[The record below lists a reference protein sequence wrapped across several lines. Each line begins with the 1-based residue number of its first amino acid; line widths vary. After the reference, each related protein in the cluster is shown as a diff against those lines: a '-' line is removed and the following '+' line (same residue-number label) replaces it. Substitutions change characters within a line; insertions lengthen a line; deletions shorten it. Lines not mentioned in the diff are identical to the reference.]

1 MLNNYMALLTL
12 HKPLDDMSSLI
23 KYRNHASLPIGGRYK
38 LIDFHLSN
46 VTNADIINV
55 AIVGNELN
63 NNTLVEHV
71 GTGASWDLDRK
82 NNGVVF
88 LDKYKENSFND
99 RIEIL
104 ENNLKYF
111 FRSTQKNII
120 IVDTSMIYNINLKD
134 VIKEH
139 ESNNRDATM
148 VYKKVSGEAYYQ
160 RDIVVINSEN
170 RVTSVSKNA
179 NFNEDFNLSLG
190 IFIINKS
197 LLIKLIGEE
206 IAKNK
211 YRTFKGAIISNI
223 ENINIKAYEFKGV
236 VASINSVIDY
246 YKFNLSLL
254 NPEIKNDIFNSERPI
269 STRRKDTP
277 STHYEKGCEVSNSLI
292 SNGCQ
297 IRGSV
302 KNSVLSRRVKIDKG
316 ATVENCV
323 IMQRC
328 HIRTGANLKNLILD
342 AGNEIS
348 AHETLVSSP
357 SYPFVIT
364 KDTTLTSE
372 LWSKFMR
379 GDIEEFINKI

>member
-63 NNTLVEHV
+63 NNTLVDHV

-82 NNGVVF
+82 NNGVTF
-88 LDKYKENSFND
+88 LDKYKENSYND

-111 FRSTQKNII
+111 FRSTQKNVV

-134 VIKEH
+134 VIKAH
-139 ESNNRDATM
+139 ESNNSDATM
-148 VYKKVSGEAYYQ
+148 VYKKVSGESYYQ
-160 RDIVVINSEN
+160 RDIVIVNSEN
-170 RVTSVSKNA
+170 RVISVSKNA
-179 NFNEDFNLSLG
+179 NFNEEFNLSLG
-190 IFIINKS
+190 IIIISKP
-197 LLIKLIGEE
+197 LMIKLIGEE
-206 IAKNK
+206 IAKNN
-211 YRTFKGAIISNI
+211 YSTFKAAIFDNI
-223 ENINIKAYEFKGV
+223 QNINISAYEFKGAA
-236 VASINSVIDY
+236 ASINSVIDY

-254 NPEIKNDIFNSERPI
+254 DPNIKNDIFNSERPI

-277 STHYEKGCEVSNSLI
+277 STYYEKGCEVSNSLV

-328 HIRTGANLKNLILD
+328 HIKTGANLKNIILD
-342 AGNEIS
+342 VGNEIA

-357 SYPFVIT
+357 TYPFVVT
-364 KDTTLTSE
+364 KDNTLTSE
-372 LWSKFMR
+372 LWSKLTK

>member
-63 NNTLVEHV
+63 NNTLVDHV

-82 NNGVVF
+82 NNGVTF
-88 LDKYKENSFND
+88 LDKYKENSYND

-111 FRSTQKNII
+111 FRSTQKNVV

-134 VIKEH
+134 VIKAH
-139 ESNNRDATM
+139 ESNNSDATM
-148 VYKKVSGEAYYQ
+148 VYKKVSGESYYQ
-160 RDIVVINSEN
+160 RDIVIVNSEN
-170 RVTSVSKNA
+170 RVISVSKNA
-179 NFNEDFNLSLG
+179 NFNEEFNLSLG
-190 IFIINKS
+190 IIIISKP
-197 LLIKLIGEE
+197 LMIKLIGEE
-206 IAKNK
+206 IAKNN
-211 YRTFKGAIISNI
+211 YSTFKAAIFDNI
-223 ENINIKAYEFKGV
+223 QNINISAYEFKGAA
-236 VASINSVIDY
+236 ASINSVIDY

-254 NPEIKNDIFNSERPI
+254 DPNIKNDIFNSERPI

-277 STHYEKGCEVSNSLI
+277 STYYEKGCEVSNSLV

-328 HIRTGANLKNLILD
+328 HIKTGANLKNIILD
-342 AGNEIS
+342 VGNEIA

-357 SYPFVIT
+357 TYPFVVT
-364 KDTTLTSE
+364 KDNTLTSE
-372 LWSKFMR
+372 LWSKLMK

>member
-1 MLNNYMALLTL
+1 
-12 HKPLDDMSSLI
+12 
-23 KYRNHASLPIGGRYK
+23 
-38 LIDFHLSN
+38 LSN

-63 NNTLVEHV
+63 NNTLVDHV

-82 NNGVVF
+82 NNGVTF
-88 LDKYKENSFND
+88 LDKYKENSYND

-111 FRSTQKNII
+111 FRSTQKNVV

-134 VIKEH
+134 VIKAH
-139 ESNNRDATM
+139 ESNNSDATM
-148 VYKKVSGEAYYQ
+148 VYKKVSGESYYQ
-160 RDIVVINSEN
+160 RDIVIVNSEN
-170 RVTSVSKNA
+170 RVISVSKNA
-179 NFNEDFNLSLG
+179 NFNEEFNLSLG
-190 IFIINKS
+190 IIIISKP
-197 LLIKLIGEE
+197 LMIKLIGEE
-206 IAKNK
+206 IAKNN
-211 YRTFKGAIISNI
+211 YSTFKAAIFDNI
-223 ENINIKAYEFKGV
+223 QNINISAYEFKGAA
-236 VASINSVIDY
+236 ASINSVIDY

-254 NPEIKNDIFNSERPI
+254 DPNIKNDIFNSERPI

-277 STHYEKGCEVSNSLI
+277 STYYEKGCEVSNSLV

-328 HIRTGANLKNLILD
+328 HIKTGANLKNIILD
-342 AGNEIS
+342 VGNEIA

-357 SYPFVIT
+357 TYPFVVT
-364 KDTTLTSE
+364 KDNTLTSE
-372 LWSKFMR
+372 LWSKLMK